1 MKRIEDRIRVLV
13 AERGI
18 TLLQLAN
25 QAKITESTLHAIM
38 NRNDAKYSQL
48 KRMAKV
54 LSVSPSFIVGEHE
67 DPEIPTAE
75 LPNGYVQIKT
85 EKLIQMQQQIIDLQN
100 KLLEQSL

>member
-18 TLLQLAN
+18 TLLQLAQ

-54 LSVSPSFIVGEHE
+54 LSVSPSFIVSEHE
-67 DPEIPTAE
+67 DPDVPEAE
-75 LPNGYVQIKT
+75 LPHGYVHVKT
-85 EKLIQMQQQIIDLQN
+85 EKMIQMQQQIIDLQE
-100 KLLEQSL
+100 KLIGK

>member
-18 TLLQLAN
+18 TLLQLA
-25 QAKITESTLHAIM
+25 QQSKITESTLHAIM

-48 KRMAKV
+48 KRMGKV
-54 LSVSPSFIVGEHE
+54 LSVSPSFIVSEHE
-67 DPEIPTAE
+67 DPEIPTNE

-85 EKLIQMQQQIIDLQN
+85 EKLIQMQQQIIDLQERLIN
-100 KLLEQSL
+100 KSI